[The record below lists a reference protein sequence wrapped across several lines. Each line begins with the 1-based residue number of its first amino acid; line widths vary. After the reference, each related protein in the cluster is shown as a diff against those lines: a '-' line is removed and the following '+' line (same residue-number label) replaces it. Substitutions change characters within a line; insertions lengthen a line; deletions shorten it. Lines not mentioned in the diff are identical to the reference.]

1 MPRAVNWGEHRSELP
16 VAQRCYDSPRDD
28 EVFVREE
35 LPYLVS
41 LCTAKDETLEFCTSS
56 ELQMEGFRQPVSN
69 QGHLGIDWFSDLKF
83 TKVPCPVD
91 RFASGNKIL
100 DPVVHF
106 GKDEQLAFFRSIT
119 HHRFLHLRNTLGDA
133 QLADAFHLWTAEE
146 ACLDVFLTMD
156 RKFLNNVHGRLKAI
170 NSTVAVIAPKQLC
183 ERIGLPPSD
192 IEGLAA
198 EVNPF
203 A

>member
-1 MPRAVNWGEHRSELP
+1 MVPQSVKFELP
-16 VAQRCYDSPRDD
+16 VAPRRYDSPRED

-41 LCTAKDETLEFCTSS
+41 LCRTAKDGKLGFCTSS
-56 ELQMEGFRQPVSN
+56 ELETEAARQSISK
-69 QGHLGIDWFSDLKF
+69 QGYLGIDWFSDVKL

-91 RFASGNKIL
+91 RFASWNKVI
-100 DPVVHF
+100 DPVVDF

-119 HHRFLHLRNTLGDA
+119 HLRFLHLRNTLGDA

-156 RKFLNNVHGRLKAI
+156 RKFLNNVHSRLKAI
-170 NSTVAVIAPKQLC
+170 DSTVAVMAPKRVC
-183 ERIGLPPSD
+183 ERIGLPSSD

-198 EVNPF
+198 EINPF